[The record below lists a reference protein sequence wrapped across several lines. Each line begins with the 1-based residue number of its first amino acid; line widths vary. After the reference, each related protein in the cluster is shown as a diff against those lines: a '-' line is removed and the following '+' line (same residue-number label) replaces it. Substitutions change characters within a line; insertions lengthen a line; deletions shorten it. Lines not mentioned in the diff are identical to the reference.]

1 LGIKRKRG
9 ISMEIEDLEQEMEEA
24 RSSGPECRRMT

>member
-9 ISMEIEDLEQEMEEA
+9 ISMEIEDLEQELEEA
-24 RSSGPECRRMT
+24 RSSGCRRIT